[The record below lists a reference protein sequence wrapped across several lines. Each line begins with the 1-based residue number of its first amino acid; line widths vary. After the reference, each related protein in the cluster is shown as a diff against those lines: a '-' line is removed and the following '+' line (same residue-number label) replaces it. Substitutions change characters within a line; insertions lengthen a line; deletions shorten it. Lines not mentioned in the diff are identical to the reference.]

1 MKKLLTGILMGIL
14 LFSCGKKEE
23 KKDVANGESGKM
35 TVLKVAATPAP
46 HGEILQAA
54 IPLMA
59 QEGVDLKVEIFNDFV
74 MPNKVLVE
82 KSVDANLFQHTPFMD
97 NYNTKNNT
105 EIVAVAKSYTAPLAV
120 YSSKVKKLEEIPA
133 KAEVLIA
140 NDPTNLARSL
150 ILMDKIGL
158 IKLKDPSNVVATLD
172 DIVENPKNLK
182 ITTITADQIAIR
194 LNEVDVALIPGNYA
208 VKNGLN
214 PEQSL
219 ALEDKD
225 SIYVNVIAVLK
236 GNENDERIQKLVKVL
251 HSEEMKKIVKEK
263 YKDAVRA
270 TF

>member
-1 MKKLLTGILMGIL
+1 
-14 LFSCGKKEE
+14 
-23 KKDVANGESGKM
+23 
-35 TVLKVAATPAP
+35 
-46 HGEILQAA
+46 
-54 IPLMA
+54 
-59 QEGVDLKVEIFNDFV
+59 
-74 MPNKVLVE
+74 
-82 KSVDANLFQHTPFMD
+82 
-97 NYNTKNNT
+97 
-105 EIVAVAKSYTAPLAV
+105 
-120 YSSKVKKLEEIPA
+120 
-133 KAEVLIA
+133 
-140 NDPTNLARSL
+140 
-150 ILMDKIGL
+150 MDKIGL

>member
-1 MKKLLTGILMGIL
+1 MKKLLIGIIMGTL
-14 LFSCGKKEE
+14 LLSCGKKDET
-23 KKDVANGESGKM
+23 KTGTGSGESKKEI
-35 TVLKVAATPAP
+35 LKVAATPEP
-46 HGEILQAA
+46 HGEILKAA
-54 IPLMA
+54 IPLMEK
-59 QEGVDLKVEIFNDFV
+59 EGIELQVEIFNDYV
-74 MPNKVLVE
+74 MPNKVLAE
-82 KSVDANLFQHTPFMD
+82 KSVDANLFQHKPFMD
-97 NYNTKNNT
+97 NYNVKNGT
-105 EIVAVAKSYTAPLAV
+105 EIVDVARSYTAPLAL
-120 YSSKVKKLEEIPA
+120 YSAKYKSLDEIPA
-133 KAEVLIA
+133 KGEILIA

-150 ILMDKIGL
+150 ILLDKIGV
-158 IKLKDPSNVVATLD
+158 IKLKDPTNVVATLA

-182 ITTITADQIAIR
+182 ITVLTADQIAIR
-194 LNEVDVALIPGNYA
+194 LKEVDAAVIPGNYA